1 MNNLRSRPQ
10 VRDGNG
16 PFSPLIG
23 RYCGT
28 TAPSALRSSSN
39 FLWVKF
45 LSDATTERAGFVA
58 TLTNVD
64 PVCGSH
70 QVLNVSTSVQVRS
83 VVHCPASGGF
93 PGFVKYFLIVPQLLC
108 SFPATQAS
116 KGNSQKIVNKTCE
129 TT

>member
-1 MNNLRSRPQ
+1 MGQNVVYNLMDHHVQLDDIRSQ

-28 TAPSALRSSSN
+28 TAPSSVRSSSN

-45 LSDATTERAGFVA
+45 LSDATTAKSGFVA

-70 QVLNVSTSVQVRS
+70 GVLNASTSVQVRS
-83 VVHCPASGGF
+83 
-93 PGFVKYFLIVPQLLC
+93 
-108 SFPATQAS
+108 
-116 KGNSQKIVNKTCE
+116 
-129 TT
+129 

>member
-1 MNNLRSRPQ
+1 MYNLVDHHVQLDDIRSQ

-28 TAPSALRSSSN
+28 TAPSSVRSSSN

-45 LSDATTERAGFVA
+45 LSDATTAKSGFVA

-70 QVLNVSTSVQVRS
+70 EVLNASTSVQVRS
-83 VVHCPASGGF
+83 
-93 PGFVKYFLIVPQLLC
+93 
-108 SFPATQAS
+108 
-116 KGNSQKIVNKTCE
+116 
-129 TT
+129 